1 VKKLFFL
8 CVFVIAY
15 FTLYPWTFVPF
26 HGHSTIL
33 EGLRPLV
40 GKSDYLDIVVN
51 LCFYLP
57 LGVLGVLG
65 WWKGSRTA
73 GRWIALAAF
82 GAALSFTL
90 ETIQAWVPGR
100 DSSLLDILTNT
111 IGTIAGARLGIAIAG
126 HLPSDLRW
134 GLPSPRW
141 PMPAVLIAAW
151 LMSQWFPFF
160 PILRIPQFSESLHAL
175 MQVSSLGWIDLA
187 DAFVAAL
194 LIGRL
199 LREALTSSAYRL
211 GLAGACL
218 VLPARLFIVVGAAPW
233 PLAVAF
239 AAGVLVFHPALAR
252 VHAGTRLLAAA
263 AVLLIAVR
271 ELDPFHFAGP
281 AGPFYWIPF
290 SGFLEATRDSA
301 IRVISGKFF
310 LYGAAV
316 WMAREAGVSLGI
328 AASGVGGLLIAGEC
342 AQRYLPGRVAEST
355 DPILAV
361 IAACVIVWL
370 KDRPPTP
377 ARLPARHVREHDR
390 HDNRRD

>member
-1 VKKLFFL
+1 VKKLFLL

-33 EGLRPLV
+33 EGVRPLV
-40 GKSDYLDIVVN
+40 WKGDYLDIVVN
-51 LCFYLP
+51 FCFYLP

-65 WWKGSRTA
+65 WWKGSSTA

-111 IGTIAGARLGIAIAG
+111 IGTIAGARLGVAIAR
-126 HLPSDLRW
+126 HLPSNLRW

-151 LMSQWFPFF
+151 LVSQWFPFL
-160 PILRIPQFSESLHAL
+160 PILRILQFSESLHAL
-175 MQVSSLGWIDLA
+175 MQVSSLGWIGLA
-187 DAFVAAL
+187 DAFVGAL

-211 GLAGACL
+211 ALAGACL

-239 AAGVLVFHPALAR
+239 AAGLLVSHLALAR

-271 ELDPFHFAGP
+271 ELDPFHFSVTAE
-281 AGPFYWIPF
+281 PFYWIPF

-310 LYGAAV
+310 LYGATV
-316 WMAREAGVSLGI
+316 WVVREVGVSLGI

-370 KDRPPTP
+370 KDRPPAP
-377 ARLPARHVREHDR
+377 ARLAGGGSQCGRLPQG
-390 HDNRRD
+390 

>member
-1 VKKLFFL
+1 
-8 CVFVIAY
+8 
-15 FTLYPWTFVPF
+15 
-26 HGHSTIL
+26 
-33 EGLRPLV
+33 
-40 GKSDYLDIVVN
+40 
-51 LCFYLP
+51 
-57 LGVLGVLG
+57 
-65 WWKGSRTA
+65 
-73 GRWIALAAF
+73 
-82 GAALSFTL
+82 
-90 ETIQAWVPGR
+90 
-100 DSSLLDILTNT
+100 
-111 IGTIAGARLGIAIAG
+111 
-126 HLPSDLRW
+126 
-134 GLPSPRW
+134 
-141 PMPAVLIAAW
+141 MPAVLIAAW
-151 LMSQWFPFF
+151 LMSQWFPFV
-160 PILRIPQFSESLHAL
+160 PILRIPPFSESLHAL
-175 MQVSSLGWIDLA
+175 MRVSSLGWIDLA

-239 AAGVLVFHPALAR
+239 AAGLLVSHLALAR

-316 WMAREAGVSLGI
+316 WIVREAGVSLGI
-328 AASGVGGLLIAGEC
+328 ATSGVGGLLIAGEC

-377 ARLPARHVREHDR
+377 ARLPAQDVREHDR

>member
-1 VKKLFFL
+1 MKKLFLL

-26 HGHSTIL
+26 HEHSTIL
-33 EGLRPLV
+33 ESLRPLV
-40 GKSDYLDIVVN
+40 GKGDYLDIVVN

-65 WWKGSRTA
+65 WWNGSSTA

-111 IGTIAGARLGIAIAG
+111 MGTIAGARLGIAIAG
-126 HLPSDLRW
+126 HLPSGLRQ
-134 GLPSPRW
+134 GLPSPLR

-151 LMSQWFPFF
+151 LVSQWFPFL

-187 DAFVAAL
+187 DAFVGAL
-194 LIGRL
+194 VIGRL
-199 LREALTSSAYRL
+199 LREALTSSAYRFA
-211 GLAGACL
+211 LAGACL

-239 AAGVLVFHPALAR
+239 AAGLLVSHLALAR

-271 ELDPFHFAGP
+271 ELDPFRFAVT
-281 AGPFYWIPF
+281 AEPFYWIPF

-310 LYGAAV
+310 LYGATV
-316 WMAREAGVSLGI
+316 WMVRESGVSLRI
-328 AASGVGGLLIAGEC
+328 AAGGVGGLLIAGEC

-355 DPILAV
+355 DPFLAV
-361 IAACVIVWL
+361 IAACVMVWL
-370 KDRPPTP
+370 KDRPPAP
-377 ARLPARHVREHDR
+377 ARLPAGHVREHDR
-390 HDNRRD
+390 PDDRRV